1 MDLYDAVTM
10 ALEALEEKMGNSS
23 DDGVHLELQR
33 AYEKLEQLQRSL
45 AE

>member
-10 ALEALEEKMGNSS
+10 ALEALEEKMSNTS
-23 DDGVHLELQR
+23 DDGLYLELQR
-33 AYEKLEQLQRSL
+33 AYEKLEQLQRSV